1 VLDLR
6 SLGLHHARAPP
17 AASTAL
23 SATSV
28 GFPADFSSAPA
39 RVAPRPT
46 VSAGFFLCVCVCVW
60 VGCFLRAF
68 SVAGFWVSLG
78 FCCYLGV

>member
-6 SLGLHHARAPP
+6 SLGLLHRARAPP

-28 GFPADFSSAPA
+28 GFMADFSSALA
-39 RVAPRPT
+39 RVAPRAT
-46 VSAGFFLCVCVCVW
+46 VSAGFFFFFF
-60 VGCFLRAF
+60 G
-68 SVAGFWVSLG
+68 G
-78 FCCYLGV
+78 LGVFWGLFL